1 MTINLEL
8 YRVFITVAKQ
18 ESFTLAARELNITQS
33 AVSQAVKQLEAL
45 LETQLFVRTARGAT
59 LTESGEI
66 LLSHVG
72 ELLNSVNAAQ
82 QYFVQLKGLT
92 IGHLRIGAS
101 DTLCR
106 HVLLDHL
113 KTFHQTFPGISIQV
127 TNRTSGET
135 AALLRKGAVDIGF
148 VNLPL
153 EGISDLEVHE
163 MMKLHDCFLC
173 SKHYLSSLPL
183 SLSLKDLGAYP
194 LLMLERQ
201 SASRRFLDQWFWKH
215 DLELNPEIEL
225 GSLDLLMDFAQAGLG
240 IAAVPR
246 EFAIQR
252 LSEDLQEVPLE
263 ETPPSRSVGILTRKR
278 AKPPL
283 AAQALIDM
291 LL

>member
-18 ESFTLAARELNITQS
+18 ESLTLAARELNITQS